1 MEKIQH
7 DSLIR
12 IEELIKSGF
21 NPADIAVKVGV
32 SVEVVLAVRRL
43 SKNKQIAKGLAVPD
57 NLASL
62 NINTL
67 ADLIEANKV
76 IPSHIVERKKK
87 TAYFRGAILVALGFS
102 IHQVQVFTDLTRGQ
116 IKCLLRKTRAL
127 RYVYS
132 PDPSKKKILRT
143 SLAYRL
149 IESIFCSLYCRIVG
163 IRKIHEINL
172 SAFLESYIILLD
184 LLSKEEYAPIVPS
197 NARVSLKDLMDS
209 LLRIREKEKVF
220 NFCYECDCYYVAKT
234 VGRARNYCPFCLFK
248 KKYSYLEN
256 QLHRRYLAR
265 KKRARKSTQKN
276 GEANNSHLS
285 SPSSESA
292 SIVDSSLMELSTT
305 QRTDLVSSGTDADAD
320 SSEASPDVPSSAS
333 TSGTSDTDSEATTF
347 EENLSLVLS
356 TPVRL

>member
-1 MEKIQH
+1 MDKIQH
-7 DSLIR
+7 DSLVR
-12 IEELIKSGF
+12 IEDLIKSGF

-32 SVEVVLAVRRL
+32 SVEVVFAVRRL

-62 NINTL
+62 KINTL

-87 TAYFRGAILVALGFS
+87 TAYFRGAILVALCFS
-102 IHQVQVFTDLTRGQ
+102 IHQVQVFTGLTRGQ
-116 IKCLLRKTRAL
+116 IKCLFRKTRAL
-127 RYVYS
+127 RYAYS

-184 LLSKEEYAPIVPS
+184 VLSKVEYAPILPS
-197 NARVSLKDLMDS
+197 NARISLKDLMDS

-220 NFCYECDCYYVAKT
+220 NFCYECDCYYVAKA
-234 VGRARNYCPFCLFK
+234 VGQARNFCPFCLFK
-248 KKYSYLEN
+248 KKYSNL
-256 QLHRRYLAR
+256 RYLLQR
-265 KKRARKSTQKN
+265 RNQTKKKKAGKSVNQRAESIDD
-276 GEANNSHLS
+276 HLPFINTLAGDDTS
-285 SPSSESA
+285 NPLTPDSIAGIDTIGHSVETKPGTLTRTLTSPSSADEN
-292 SIVDSSLMELSTT
+292 DSK
-305 QRTDLVSSGTDADAD
+305 A
-320 SSEASPDVPSSAS
+320 
-333 TSGTSDTDSEATTF
+333 F
-347 EENLSLVLS
+347 EENLSTIL
-356 TPVRL
+356 TEPTRF